1 MSLRPPAAPTRL
13 GAESAAVAGAALV
26 LSVAALRARP
36 AWLDGVVGHGDAWQN
51 LWNLHLVDRALRS
64 GASLL
69 STDWAWAPEGTSLLS
84 HTLALSA
91 TVPGALLGRLVGFSP
106 AYALLVVAS
115 FVLCAVASYRLARRL
130 GAPVAGAA
138 LGAAVFAFAPQR
150 FARSLG
156 HLNLLGSF
164 WIPFALEGLLVA
176 ARSRGRGRAAG
187 AVLAALALVGLVL
200 TDWYL
205 ALLGLLAVL
214 SFSAFEL
221 ARAPKGQRGGV
232 FLALSLAAL
241 LALLPTLPLAR
252 RLVREQGSERT
263 GGHPSKWCSVAV
275 TSLVVPSRIQLS
287 SALTRPLTER
297 NHQNVAEGAG
307 YLGVVPLAL
316 TLLVLLPWRRRPRDL
331 DFALLAGGVAL
342 VLALGPQPRVFDRLL
357 DFPLPYAWLERA
369 WPPLALGGCVNRF
382 VLLAFLPLALG
393 TALSIGRLS
402 EKLAGRRLGAAVA
415 LASLLL
421 LVEYAPVDPGA
432 STAPLHPPDPAMAAL
447 RAAPGPGAVLDVET
461 GVGALVRQ
469 IAHGRPQTF
478 GYLSRTPPS
487 RREARLLDPLLG
499 PLLDPGRPAA
509 PLPRPVAS
517 ALLRDRW
524 GVGFV
529 TSPSSGPLA
538 QRARSFGFPLLY
550 ESGRSLVFRVPE
562 EAPAPSP
569 SGLDLGAEDLSAQGA
584 ATWGLHEAETVGLGD
599 GPARGRWTRSEA
611 ELLVPLLPGVHRLSL
626 AAPRPFPPRLVL
638 RWGEGREAALTVSS
652 PREVALAVSPSDR
665 LPDGMVRISLRVE
678 PAWTDSWERPLGV
691 FLRSLSPS
699 S

>member
-1 MSLRPPAAPTRL
+1 MSRRPPGEKPRL
-13 GAESAAVAGAALV
+13 GAESAAVAAAALF
-26 LSVAALRARP
+26 LSLVALRARP

-64 GASLL
+64 GGSLL
-69 STDWAWAPEGTSLLS
+69 STDWVWAPEGASLLS
-84 HTLALSA
+84 HTLAPAA
-91 TVPGALLGRLVGFSP
+91 TVPGALLGRVAGFST

-176 ARSRGRGRAAG
+176 SRSRGPARAAG

-205 ALLGLLAVL
+205 ALLGLLSVL
-214 SFSAFEL
+214 AFSAFEL
-221 ARAPKGQRGGV
+221 ARAPRGERRGV
-232 FLALSLAAL
+232 LLALSLTAA
-241 LALLPTLPLAR
+241 LALLPAFPLAR
-252 RLVREQGSERT
+252 KLAREQGSERT

-275 TSLVVPSRIQLS
+275 TSLVVPSRIQLA

-307 YLGVVPLAL
+307 YLGFVPLAA
-316 TLLVLLPWRRRPRDL
+316 TLFVLVPWRRRPKDL
-331 DFALLAGGVAL
+331 DFALLAGGAAL
-342 VLALGPQPRVFDRLL
+342 VLALGPRPRVFDRLL
-357 DFPLPYAWLERA
+357 DVPLPYAWLERL

-393 TALSIGRLS
+393 TALAFGRIS
-402 EKLAGRRLGAAVA
+402 ERAAPRRCRLLAATAA
-415 LASLLL
+415 LLL
-421 LVEYAPVDPGA
+421 AVEYAPVDPGA
-432 STAPLHPPDPAMAAL
+432 STGPLFPEDPAMAAL
-447 RAAPGPGAVLDVET
+447 RAAPGPGAVLDLDT

-487 RREARLLDPLLG
+487 RREARLLDPLLA
-499 PLLDPGRPAA
+499 PFLDPGRPAT
-509 PLPRPVAS
+509 PLPSPVAS

-529 TSPSSGPLA
+529 ASPASGPLA
-538 QRARSFGFPLLY
+538 ERARSFGFPLL
-550 ESGRSLVFRVPE
+550 SGSDRSLVFRVPG

-569 SGLDLGAEDLSAQGA
+569 SGLDLGAEDLPAQGA
-584 ATWGLHEAETVGLGD
+584 VAWGLHEVETVGLGD
-599 GPARGRWTRSEA
+599 GPARGRWTRAEA
-611 ELLVPLLPGVHRLSL
+611 ELLVALPPGVHRLSV

-638 RWGEGREAALTVSS
+638 RWGEGREAAMTVSS
-652 PREVALAVSPSDR
+652 PREVPIAVSPSDR
-665 LPDGMVRISLRVE
+665 LPDGMVRIRLHVE

-691 FLRSLSPS
+691 FLMSLSPS